1 MTACKE
7 QLVNDSL
14 STTTCQLQLVNDS
27 LLIQISTDSLTTTA
41 FLSPVFSVSHPSY
54 LEEHDPDSFGIFY
67 ARSRAFANFGR
78 VNNDSLPMTV

>member
-54 LEEHDPDSFGIFY
+54 LEEHDPDSFGILYY
-67 ARSRAFANFGR
+67 ARSRAFAN
-78 VNNDSLPMTV
+78 LAELTTTACQ